1 MTQHLPITVIDLGG
15 QYAHLI
21 AAKFR
26 GLGYHAIIADP
37 EAPLDEIA
45 RSCGIV
51 LSGSPS
57 LSAYDE
63 DGSAVSRIL
72 DLPVPILGFCFGHQE
87 IAKHYGGTVIH
98 GQPEYGPSTLEITAD
113 SPIFRNV
120 PRKSIVFMSH
130 GDTVTSV
137 GEGFSEIGTSS
148 TAGTEVHH
156 FAAIADEVRRRYGF
170 QYHPEVDDSVYG
182 HVMLENF
189 AGICGCEKTWRAE
202 HFLPEKLASIR
213 QTVGDRDVFL
223 LVSGGV
229 DSSVV
234 AELLLR
240 ALPAE
245 RVHMLHVDT
254 GFMRDRES
262 DQVRELFAA
271 RVGDRFHF
279 VDASRRFFDAL
290 AGVIAPEEKRKI
302 IGELFVAVCEE
313 EMSRLNLSGALLAQG
328 TIYPD
333 TIESGGTR
341 RAHVI
346 KTHHNRV
353 PLIEEMIRAGRV
365 LEPIADLYKKEVR
378 DLGRALGLPG
388 EWIDRH
394 PFPGPGLAVRVLA
407 SDGREPAERA
417 EVQAAVDAAGWPG
430 GMQAVVLPLRSV
442 GVKADLRSYE
452 LPLCLSGV
460 RPGAELVATRL
471 KTLPG
476 INRIVWNLGPAFTR
490 VTCVPGSCT
499 PDRVRTLQR
508 ADAVVTGALRSQG
521 LMDAVWQ
528 FPVVL
533 LPVSFSGEPDGCA
546 IVLRPVSSERG
557 MTARVPELPQAF
569 FDAVVPELLKIPTVT
584 TVLLDL
590 STKPPGTIEWE

>member
-1 MTQHLPITVIDLGG
+1 MIPHLPITVIDLGG

-26 GLGYHAIIADP
+26 GLGFWAVIADP
-37 EAPLDEIA
+37 EAPLEEIA
-45 RSCGIV
+45 RSCGVV

-63 DGSAVSRIL
+63 DGSAVRRIL

-98 GQPEYGPSTLEITAD
+98 GQPEYGPSTLEITQD
-113 SPIFRNV
+113 SPIFRDV
-120 PRKSIVFMSH
+120 PAHSVVFMSH

-137 GEGFSEIGTSS
+137 GAGFSEIGTSS
-148 TAGTEVHH
+148 CEGGPVHR
-156 FAAIADEVRRRYGF
+156 FAAIADETRRRYGF
-170 QYHPEVDDSVYG
+170 QYHPEVDDSVFG

-189 AGICGCEKTWRAE
+189 ARICGCEKTWSADN
-202 HFLPEKLASIR
+202 FLPVKLASIR
-213 QTVGDRDVFL
+213 GTVGDRDVFL

-234 AELLLR
+234 AELLLQ
-240 ALPAE
+240 ALPRE

-254 GFMRDRES
+254 GFMRDHES
-262 DQVRELFAA
+262 DLVRELFAG
-271 RVGDRFHF
+271 RVGERFHF
-279 VDASRRFFDAL
+279 VDASERFFAEL
-290 AGVIAPEEKRKI
+290 EGVIAPEQKRKI
-302 IGELFVAVCEE
+302 IGELFITVCEE
-313 EMSRLNLSGALLAQG
+313 EMSRLNLSNALLAQG

-378 DLGRALGLPG
+378 DLGRALGLPP

-407 SDGREPAERA
+407 SDGTEPAERA
-417 EVQAAVDAAGWPG
+417 TVQAGVDGTQWPF
-430 GMQAVVLPLRSV
+430 GMQATVLPLHSV

-460 RPGAELVATRL
+460 RPDRGLVATRL
-471 KTLPG
+471 KTLSG
-476 INRIVWNLGPAFTR
+476 INRIVWNLGPAFSK
-490 VTCVPGSCT
+490 VSCVPGTCS
-499 PDRVRTLQR
+499 PDRVRTLQQ
-508 ADAVVTGALRSQG
+508 ADEIVSRELRRMN
-521 LMDAVWQ
+521 LMEAVWQ

-533 LPVSFSGEPDGCA
+533 LPLAFSDDPAGCA
-546 IVLRPVSSERG
+546 VVLRPVSSERG
-557 MTARVPELPQAF
+557 MTAQVPELPQAF
-569 FDAVVPELLKIPTVT
+569 FDVVVPALLEIATVT

>member
-1 MTQHLPITVIDLGG
+1 MTFHRPITVIDLGG

-26 GLGYHAIIADP
+26 GLGYLAVIADP
-37 EAPLDEIA
+37 EAPLEELA
-45 RSCGIV
+45 KSCGIV

-63 DGSAVSRIL
+63 DGSAVRRIL
-72 DLPVPILGFCFGHQE
+72 DLPLPILGFCFGHQE
-87 IAKHYGGTVIH
+87 IAKHYGGTVVH
-98 GQPEYGPSTLEITAD
+98 GQPEFGPSTLTITRE
-113 SPIFRNV
+113 SPIFRGV
-120 PRKSIVFMSH
+120 PEKSIVFMSH
-130 GDTVTSV
+130 GDTVTAV
-137 GEGFSEIGTSS
+137 GPGFHELGVSS
-148 TAGTEVHH
+148 AGDGPVHR
-156 FAAIADEVRRRYGF
+156 FAAIGDEERRRWGF

-182 HVMLENF
+182 HVMLGNF
-189 AGICGCEKTWRAE
+189 AKLCGCEKSWDAT
-202 HFLPEKLASIR
+202 HLLPEKLEAIR
-213 QTVGDRDVFL
+213 RDAAGRDVFL

-234 AELLLR
+234 AELLLQ
-240 ALPAE
+240 ALPPE

-254 GFMRDRES
+254 GFMRDQES
-262 DQVRELFAA
+262 AEVRRLFED
-271 RVGDRFHF
+271 RVGERFHF
-279 VDASRRFFDAL
+279 VDASARFFEAL
-290 AGVIAPEEKRKI
+290 AGVVAPEEKRRI
-302 IGELFVAVCEE
+302 IGELFIAVCEE
-313 EMSRLNLSGALLAQG
+313 EMSRLSLSNALLAQG

-378 DLGRALGLPG
+378 ELGRALGLPAA
-388 EWIDRH
+388 WIDRH
-394 PFPGPGLAVRVLA
+394 PFPGPGLAVRVLNA
-407 SDGREPAERA
+407 DGRVPEELAS
-417 EVQAAVDAAGWPG
+417 VQAGVDAAGWPAG
-430 GMQAVVLPLRSV
+430 VKATVLPLRSV

-452 LPLCLSGV
+452 LPLCLSGP
-460 RPGAELVATRL
+460 RPDEALVAARL
-471 KTLPG
+471 KSLIG
-476 INRIVWNLGPAFTR
+476 INRIVWNLGPAVER
-490 VTCVPGSCT
+490 VTVVPGTCT
-499 PDRVRTLQR
+499 PDRVRTLQA
-508 ADAVVTGALRSQG
+508 ADALVTAALRELE

-528 FPVVL
+528 FPVVV
-533 LPVSFSGEPDGCA
+533 LPLSFTEDPAGCA

-569 FDAVVPELLKIPTVT
+569 FDQVVSRILALPRVT

>member
-1 MTQHLPITVIDLGG
+1 MTHHRPITVIDLGG

-21 AAKFR
+21 ASKFR
-26 GLGYHAIIADP
+26 GLGYHAVIADP
-37 EAPLDEIA
+37 EAPLEEIA
-45 RSCGIV
+45 KSCGVV

-63 DGSAVSRIL
+63 DGSAVRRIL
-72 DLPVPILGFCFGHQE
+72 DLPLPILGFCFGHQE

-98 GQPEYGPSTLEITAD
+98 GQPEYGPSTLTITRE
-113 SPIFRNV
+113 SPIFRGV
-120 PRKSIVFMSH
+120 PEKSVVFMSH
-130 GDTVTSV
+130 GDTVTAV
-137 GEGFSEIGTSS
+137 GPGFYEIGTSA
-148 TAGTEVHH
+148 AGDGPVHR
-156 FAAIADEVRRRYGF
+156 FAAIADEERRRWGF

-182 HVMLENF
+182 HVMLGNF
-189 AGICGCEKTWRAE
+189 AELCGCKKTWDAA
-202 HFLPEKLASIR
+202 HLLPEKLEAIR
-213 QTVGDRDVFL
+213 RDAAGRDVFL

-234 AELLLR
+234 AELLLQ
-240 ALPAE
+240 ALPPE

-254 GFMRDRES
+254 GFMREAES
-262 DQVRELFAA
+262 AEVRRLFED
-271 RVGDRFHF
+271 RVGARFHF
-279 VDASRRFFDAL
+279 VDASARFFEAL
-290 AGVIAPEEKRKI
+290 AGVVAPEEKRRI
-302 IGELFVAVCEE
+302 IGELFITVCEE
-313 EMSRLNLSGALLAQG
+313 EMSRLSLSDALLAQG

-378 DLGRALGLPG
+378 ELGRALGLPSA
-388 EWIDRH
+388 WIDRH
-394 PFPGPGLAVRVLA
+394 PFPGPGLAVRVLNA
-407 SDGREPAERA
+407 DGRVPEELAS
-417 EVQAAVDAAGWPG
+417 VQAGVDAAGWPAG
-430 GMQAVVLPLRSV
+430 VSATVLPLRSV

-452 LPLCLSGV
+452 LPLCLSGP
-460 RPGAELVATRL
+460 RPDEDLVATRL
-471 KTLPG
+471 KTLTG
-476 INRIVWNLGPAFTR
+476 INRIVWNLGPAFDR
-490 VTCVPGSCT
+490 VTVVPGACT
-499 PDRVRTLQR
+499 PERVRTLQA
-508 ADAVVTGALRSQG
+508 ADALVTAALRELD

-533 LPVSFSGEPDGCA
+533 LPLSFSDDPAGCA
-546 IVLRPVSSERG
+546 VVLRPVSSERG
-557 MTARVPELPQAF
+557 MTARVPGLPRAF
-569 FDAVVPELLKIPTVT
+569 FDQVVPRILALAGVT

>member
-1 MTQHLPITVIDLGG
+1 MTTHLPITVIDLGG

-26 GLGYHAIIADP
+26 GLGFHAVIADP
-37 EAPLDEIA
+37 EAPLEEIA
-45 RSCGIV
+45 RSCGVV

-63 DGSAVSRIL
+63 DGSAVRRIL
-72 DLPVPILGFCFGHQE
+72 ELPVPILGFCFGHQE

-98 GQPEYGPSTLEITAD
+98 GQPEYGPSTLDITHD
-113 SPIFRNV
+113 SPIFRDV
-120 PRKSIVFMSH
+120 PQRSIVFMSH

-137 GEGFSEIGTSS
+137 GPGFSEIGTSA
-148 TAGTEVHH
+148 TDGGPVHR
-156 FAAIADEVRRRYGF
+156 FAAIADETHRRYGF
-170 QYHPEVDDSVYG
+170 QYHPEVDDSVFG

-189 AGICGCEKTWRAE
+189 ARICGCEKTWSADN
-202 HFLPEKLASIR
+202 FLPAKLASIR
-213 QTVGDRDVFL
+213 ETVKERDVFL

-240 ALPAE
+240 ALPKE
-245 RVHMLHVDT
+245 HVHMLHVDT
-254 GFMRDRES
+254 GFMREKES
-262 DQVRELFAA
+262 DQVRELFSG
-271 RVGDRFHF
+271 RVGERFHF

-290 AGVIAPEEKRKI
+290 HGVIAPEQKRKI
-302 IGELFVAVCEE
+302 IGDLFIAVCEE
-313 EMSRLNLSGALLAQG
+313 EMSRLNLSDALLAQG

-378 DLGRALGLPG
+378 ELGRALGLPS

-394 PFPGPGLAVRVLA
+394 PFPGPGLAVRLLA
-407 SDGREPAERA
+407 SDGREPAERGA
-417 EVQAAVDAAGWPG
+417 VQAGVDAVEWPT
-430 GMQAVVLPLRSV
+430 GMRATVLPLYSV

-452 LPLCLSGV
+452 LPLCLAG
-460 RPGAELVATRL
+460 PGPDPSLVATRL
-471 KTLPG
+471 KTLSG
-476 INRIVWNLGPAFTR
+476 INRIVWNLGPAFTA
-490 VTCVPGSCT
+490 VTCVAGSCT
-499 PDRVRTLQR
+499 PDRVRTLQA
-508 ADAVVTGALRSQG
+508 ADAIVTRALRRLG

-533 LPVSFSGEPDGCA
+533 LPLTFSDDPAGCA

-569 FDAVVPELLKIPTVT
+569 FEAVVPELLRIPTVT